1 MGCAADVN
9 APGQLR
15 LAWTRPI
22 WYILTKHMRPETMN
36 PAQARKLFKAGA
48 SARSVMLDAGIRQ
61 SELAKWVGLP
71 QSRIGDILAG
81 RRVGGPAGRG
91 MAHTIYDQIA
101 FQLGISMTDIPEARP
116 YVDGK

>member
-1 MGCAADVN
+1 M
-9 APGQLR
+9 
-15 LAWTRPI
+15 TS
-22 WYILTKHMRPETMN
+22 
-36 PAQARKLFKAGA
+36 AQARKLFKAGA

-61 SELAKWVGLP
+61 SELAKSVGLP

-91 MAHTIYDQIA
+91 MAKLIYSTIAHELQINPH
-101 FQLGISMTDIPEARP
+101 DIPEARP